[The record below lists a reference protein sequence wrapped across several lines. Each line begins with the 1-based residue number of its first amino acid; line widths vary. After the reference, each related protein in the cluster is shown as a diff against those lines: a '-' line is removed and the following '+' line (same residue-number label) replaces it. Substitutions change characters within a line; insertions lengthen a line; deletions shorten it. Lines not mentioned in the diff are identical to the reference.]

1 MKRLTALLLLAA
13 MPLLSAIQII
23 VPKDAIPSEQTAA
36 RELAKYL
43 QLLSEEKVDVTIS
56 NDILLHGKGVIH
68 VGKSPATMKG
78 LRILDWNAL
87 QQDEILYACGEDGTI
102 WIAGHGTRGTL
113 YAVYEFLEREYG
125 VRFLT
130 DFVEHIPA

>member
-43 QLLSEEKVDVTIS
+43 QL
-56 NDILLHGKGVIH
+56 
-68 VGKSPATMKG
+68 
-78 LRILDWNAL
+78 
-87 QQDEILYACGEDGTI
+87 Q
-102 WIAGHGTRGTL
+102 
-113 YAVYEFLEREYG
+113 
-125 VRFLT
+125 
-130 DFVEHIPA
+130 